1 MAAFGPKFDTCLYT
15 SGSNLIACSFHFL
28 TAFRRTSLDGSLEDL
43 HSHGALPALA
53 AAQAGRTSPAASEDE
68 EDVLAAP

>member
-1 MAAFGPKFDTCLYT
+1 MAAFGSKFDRCLYT
-15 SGSNLIACSFHFL
+15 SGSDLIARSFHFL
-28 TAFRRTSLDGSLEDL
+28 AAFRRTSLDGSLEDL

-53 AAQAGRTSPAASEDE
+53 AAQAGRASLAVSEDE